1 MWKIEELLQASMLR
15 SDIVRISASYT
26 PCSDQGMFVLACTEE
41 EAESKGQSS
50 SCYQDPEAV
59 SPYSHAASLRGT

>member
-1 MWKIEELLQASMLR
+1 MLY

-26 PCSDQGMFVLACTEE
+26 PCSDQGMFILACTEE

-50 SCYQDPEAV
+50 TCCLDPEAA
-59 SPYSHAASLRGT
+59 SPHSHAASLCGM